1 MTDPREPSS
10 EEIMQLKQHLNRFFD
25 RLDERHTWRLL
36 EQQLVSEFK
45 FEGLPTGREAQR
57 GSA

>member
-1 MTDPREPSS
+1 
-10 EEIMQLKQHLNRFFD
+10 MQLKQHLSRFFD